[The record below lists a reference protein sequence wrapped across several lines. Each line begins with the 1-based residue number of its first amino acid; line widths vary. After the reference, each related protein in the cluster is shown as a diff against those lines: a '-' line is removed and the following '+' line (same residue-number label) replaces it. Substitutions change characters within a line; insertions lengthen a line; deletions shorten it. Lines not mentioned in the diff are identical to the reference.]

1 MNISQKFVNKV
12 KSIDFFKS
20 SLQLKMNF
28 IQNSLGNVTP
38 LTTLTPQTGG
48 AEQQVTKELENLK
61 KQSNLLAKIKNIYI
75 NPFFE
80 NGNFFNLERNP
91 ILEDYQYIIFGAGPA
106 GLFTYLCLL
115 KEKVDCNKIIL
126 LDIRG
131 GRNRQNRVKI
141 NIALDELGNI
151 LKDFKDILSPPDYLD
166 FSSFLKKNLYELS
179 GDEKDIPINLV
190 ELLLLKIIYNILQY
204 KTIVI
209 TNSSVLVG
217 KPTNKKNKINIR
229 LEKRDGIYSVLLLK
243 NKYFF
248 DCTGGRL
255 GNILTIHNDQ
265 FGNEIDLKSK
275 YITTETY
282 FETIDSIRPIKLL
295 PGVEEI
301 VNAVE
306 SITGAK
312 IKVNLKSN
320 IDPISI
326 TKVFKLG
333 GDPEFMKTDFNLYSE
348 DGDIFYYY
356 KKLTSGGNELYQQLA
371 CYVFKNGYLRE
382 GGKELTM
389 EERKIISP
397 FDYYE
402 DFFDLNNYHY
412 INNDSGDFL
421 KKVILPKIE
430 YLYNY
435 NKEDILSKI
444 IIAKPSFNNS
454 ICKYYEELDNIIV
467 PIGDSFLTAHQSTG
481 LGVYNTFN
489 LGNQLIQKFMECVKE
504 L

>member
-1 MNISQKFVNKV
+1 MDISQKFVNKV
-12 KSIDFFKS
+12 KSIDFFKT
-20 SLQLKMNF
+20 SLKLKMNF
-28 IQNSLGNVTP
+28 IQTGLGNVTP
-38 LTTLTPQTGG
+38 LTTLTPQIGG
-48 AEQQVTKELENLK
+48 ADQKVNEEQELENLK
-61 KQSNLLAKIKNIYI
+61 KKSNLLSKIKNIYI

-80 NGNFFNLERNP
+80 NGNFFNLESNP

-115 KEKVDCNKIIL
+115 KEKVDCNKIIM

-131 GRNRQNRVKI
+131 GRNRQNRVKV
-141 NIALDELGNI
+141 NMALEELLNI
-151 LKDFKDILSPPDYLD
+151 LKDFKDILNPTDYLD
-166 FSSFLKKNLYELS
+166 FSAFLEKNITELK
-179 GDEKDIPINLV
+179 GDKKDIPINLV
-190 ELLLLKIIYNILQY
+190 ELLLLRIIYNILQY
-204 KTIVI
+204 KSINI
-209 TNSSVLVG
+209 TNSSVLLG

-229 LEKRDGIYSVLLLK
+229 LEKREGIHSVFLLK

-255 GNILTIHNDQ
+255 GNILKIHEDQ

-282 FETIDSIRPIKLL
+282 FETIEDNRGIEVL

-301 VNAVE
+301 VNKVE
-306 SITGAK
+306 SITGAQ

-320 IDPISI
+320 IDPIYI
-326 TKVFKLG
+326 NKVFKLG
-333 GDPEFMKTDFNLYSE
+333 GDPKFSETDFNLYSK

-356 KKLTSGGNELYQQLA
+356 KELNSDGKNSYQQLA

-382 GGKELTM
+382 GELTM

-402 DFFDLNNYHY
+402 DFFDLDNYHY
-412 INNDSGDFL
+412 INNDSVNFFE
-421 KKVILPKIE
+421 KVVLPKIE

-454 ICKYYEELDNIIV
+454 ICKYYKELDNIIV
-467 PIGDSFLTAHQSTG
+467 PIGDSFLTAHQATG

-489 LGNQLIQKFMECVKE
+489 LGNQLIQKFMECVRE
-504 L
+504 S